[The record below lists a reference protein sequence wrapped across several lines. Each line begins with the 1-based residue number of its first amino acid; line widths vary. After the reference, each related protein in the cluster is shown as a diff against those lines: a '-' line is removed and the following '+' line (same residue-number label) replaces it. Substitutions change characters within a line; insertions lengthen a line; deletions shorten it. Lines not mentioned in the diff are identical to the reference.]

1 MSRYVAVLALTAL
14 VPAFSIRAASPA
26 DAAWYTLQKSL
37 NGNQDHKREAL
48 RALGAVDPGNEK
60 AVKTLVDALQDKD
73 PQMRAVA
80 ATALGEMK
88 ARQAIGSLRD
98 AISDKGEVAF
108 AAAKSLSEMG
118 DAGGRDMFVA
128 MIAGDRTDTPG
139 FVANGVRDARKR
151 LKHPQGLILEGM
163 EDAGGALFPPAGYG
177 ITAAKEAFKEK
188 GSSSRAVAAT
198 YLAKDPDPYAITL
211 LEWALSDS
219 SWGVRAAA
227 AHGLALRGNAGS
239 IPKLQLLLEDDRHA
253 VQTMAA
259 AAILRITDRLAGTD
273 GVTQAKK

>member
-1 MSRYVAVLALTAL
+1 MSRYVVVLALTAL
-14 VPAFSIRAASPA
+14 VPAYTIQAAAPA
-26 DAAWYTLQKSL
+26 DAAWDTLQKLL
-37 NGNQDHKREAL
+37 NGSQDHKREAL

-73 PQMRAVA
+73 PQIRAA
-80 ATALGEMK
+80 AAAALGEMK

-98 AISDKGEVAF
+98 AIGDKGEVAF

-118 DAGGRDMFVA
+118 DSGGRDMFVA
-128 MIAGDRTDTPG
+128 MIAGERTDTPG
-139 FVANGVRDARKR
+139 LLANGVRDARKR

-188 GSSSRAVAAT
+188 GSSSRAIAAA

-239 IPKLQLLLEDDRHA
+239 IPKLQFLLTDDSHA

-259 AAILRITDRLAGTD
+259 AAILRITDRISGIGEATE
-273 GVTQAKK
+273 AKK

>member
-1 MSRYVAVLALTAL
+1 MKPVLLLALIPL
-14 VPAFSIRAASPA
+14 VPIVTLAATPA
-26 DAAWYTLQKSL
+26 DSAWATLQKSL
-37 NGNQDHKREAL
+37 NGNQDHKRQAL
-48 RALGAVDPGNEK
+48 TALGAVDPGNEK

-73 PQMRAVA
+73 PLVRQA
-80 ATALGEMK
+80 AAAALGEMK
-88 ARQAIGSLRD
+88 ARQAIGSLRE
-98 AISDKGEVAF
+98 AIGDKGEVAF

-118 DAGGRDMFVA
+118 DSGGRDMFVD
-128 MIAGDRTDTPG
+128 MIAGERSDTPG

-198 YLAKDPDPYAITL
+198 YLAKDPDPYAVTL

-239 IPKLQLLLEDDRHA
+239 IPKLHFLLDDSSHV

-259 AAILRITDRLAGTD
+259 AAILRITDRLSNTD
-273 GVTQAKK
+273 DGTQAKK

>member
-1 MSRYVAVLALTAL
+1 MKPALLISLIAL
-14 VPAFSIRAASPA
+14 VPNLTPASTPA
-26 DAAWYTLQKSL
+26 ESAWSTLQKSL
-37 NGNQDHKREAL
+37 NGNQDHKRQAL
-48 RALGAVDPGNEK
+48 TALGAVDPSNEK

-73 PQMRAVA
+73 PLVRQA
-80 ATALGEMK
+80 AAAALGEMK
-88 ARQAIGSLRD
+88 ARQAIGSLRE
-98 AISDKGEVAF
+98 AIGDKGEVAF
-108 AAAKSLSEMG
+108 AAAKSLSDMG
-118 DAGGRDMFVA
+118 DSGGRDMFVD
-128 MIAGDRTDTPG
+128 MIAGERSDTPG

-198 YLAKDPDPYAITL
+198 YLAKDPDPYAVTL

-239 IPKLQLLLEDDRHA
+239 IPKLQFLLDDSSHV

-259 AAILRITDRLAGTD
+259 AAILRITDRLSGTD
-273 GVTQAKK
+273 DGTQAKK

>member
-1 MSRYVAVLALTAL
+1 MKPALLISLIAL
-14 VPAFSIRAASPA
+14 VPNLTPASTPA
-26 DAAWYTLQKSL
+26 ESAWSTLQKSL
-37 NGNQDHKREAL
+37 NGNQDHKRQAL
-48 RALGAVDPGNEK
+48 TALGAVDPSNEK

-73 PQMRAVA
+73 PLVRQA
-80 ATALGEMK
+80 AAAALGEMK
-88 ARQAIGSLRD
+88 ARQAIGSLRE
-98 AISDKGEVAF
+98 AIGDKGEVAF

-118 DAGGRDMFVA
+118 DSGGRDMFVD
-128 MIAGDRTDTPG
+128 MIAGERSDTPG

-198 YLAKDPDPYAITL
+198 YLAKDPDPYAVTL
-211 LEWALSDS
+211 LEWALSNS

-239 IPKLQLLLEDDRHA
+239 IPKLQFLLDDSSHV

-259 AAILRITDRLAGTD
+259 AAILRITDRLSGTD
-273 GVTQAKK
+273 DGTQAKK

>member
-1 MSRYVAVLALTAL
+1 MKPALLISLIAL
-14 VPAFSIRAASPA
+14 VPNLTPASTPA
-26 DAAWYTLQKSL
+26 ESAWSTLQKSL
-37 NGNQDHKREAL
+37 NGNQDHKRQAL
-48 RALGAVDPGNEK
+48 TALGAVDPSNEK

-73 PQMRAVA
+73 PLVRQA
-80 ATALGEMK
+80 AAAALGEMK
-88 ARQAIGSLRD
+88 ARQAIGSLRE
-98 AISDKGEVAF
+98 AIGDKGEVAF
-108 AAAKSLSEMG
+108 AAAKSLSDMG
-118 DAGGRDMFVA
+118 DSGGRDMFVD
-128 MIAGDRTDTPG
+128 MIAGERSDTPG

-198 YLAKDPDPYAITL
+198 YLAKDPDPYAVTL
-211 LEWALSDS
+211 LEWALSNS

-239 IPKLQLLLEDDRHA
+239 IPKLQFLLDDSSHV

-259 AAILRITDRLAGTD
+259 AAILRITDRLSGTD
-273 GVTQAKK
+273 DGTQAKK